1 MNNMI
6 PTPKISEILL
16 DEYMAPMN
24 LSTYRLAQEIHVP
37 VSQVQ
42 DILYERRK
50 ITAGI
55 SLRLAEFFGV
65 SDQFFLEYDAG
76 NPKCFSLGMRAS
88 PYSNRDKQ
96 FLLT

>member
-65 SDQFFLEYDAG
+65 SDQFFLGTVIY
-76 NPKCFSLGMRAS
+76 
-88 PYSNRDKQ
+88 
-96 FLLT
+96 

>member
-65 SDQFFLEYDAG
+65 SDQFFLDLQ
-76 NPKCFSLGMRAS
+76 NDIDMREL
-88 PYSNRDKQ
+88 K
-96 FLLT
+96 FH